1 MYGGTKVGNKSLCV
15 LSALAFFNLLAI
27 TNDDARAQQ
36 VSNASAAK
44 VCQEKI
50 TAGVLKVKHIGP
62 VEALHGVTFRRSY
75 GGNPNRGPDI
85 VPESNVRLF
94 RTRVQYSNIL
104 GMPLDNY
111 AICFFEIRGSSYRFV
126 QICATKGLTSSF
138 SNCNL
143 GWIVSDSWYARV
155 EKERKESR

>member
-1 MYGGTKVGNKSLCV
+1 MCA
-15 LSALAFFNLLAI
+15 LSALAFISLLAM
-27 TNDDARAQQ
+27 TNDVARAQQ
-36 VSNASAAK
+36 VSGASAAK

-62 VEALHGVTFRRSY
+62 VEALHGASFRRSY
-75 GGNPNRGPDI
+75 GGNLNRGPDI

-94 RTRVQYSNIL
+94 RARVQYLNIL

-111 AICFFEIRGSSYRFV
+111 AICFFEIRGSRYRFV
-126 QICATKGLTSSF
+126 QICGTKGLTSSF

-143 GWIVSDSWYARV
+143 GWIVTDSWYARV